1 MILILEWLGTFFVLM
16 GGLLITSK
24 SASNPKKRKV
34 ALYFYIVGTLAFG
47 WFAWLIQ
54 AYGLLVTQ
62 TVFFFI
68 NLRGVIRCIR
78 EIRNFKNG
86 IFDDITGLE

>member
-1 MILILEWLGTFFVLM
+1 MILIIEWIGTVFVLV
-16 GGLLITSK
+16 GGLLITRK
-24 SASNPKKRKV
+24 RASNPKKRKV

-68 NLRGVIRCIR
+68 NLRGVVRCIK
-78 EIRNFKNG
+78 EIKHFTDG
-86 IFDDITGLE
+86 MFEDMAGLE